1 MEHNDEGLICVTCEN
16 TRFDLT
22 SDEPPTCPKCGAD
35 PSFVMSVEEFTAQV
49 QEAREYEDDV
59 RETMTKLIMCP

>member
-16 TRFDLT
+16 KRFDLT
-22 SDEPPTCPKCGAD
+22 SDEPPTCPKCEAA
-35 PSFVMSVEEFTAQV
+35 PSFVVTIEEFNEAAQD
-49 QEAREYEDDV
+49 ARDYRDDV